1 MRAAWFRF
9 TSWFF
14 LTFAAVSVFFFGTLY
29 LFARP
34 ALEAGVTGRGAEA
47 DLGPA
52 LVTNLGLVWMVK
64 LLVLFGL
71 VMAIAFAVVG
81 WLLVRKTFAPIVAL
95 NDQLSS
101 IEPNHLQVRVQVQT
115 EDKELNELQD
125 HINGLLSRI
134 SLSFH
139 QLQSY
144 SAQVAHELRAPLTII
159 RLKIEEAADKIEPAL
174 AEEIQTE
181 LLRLTMHV
189 EQALLMARAEQGHL
203 RPNPTRFDLADL
215 LEDVAQD
222 YRLLARDQ
230 GRQIEVTA
238 QKSPVSADPKYLKQI
253 LYSLLTNSLRHGRGT
268 IYATLQQVPPATILC
283 IRNQVK
289 TEDSD
294 ETLDLGLGRRIVA
307 ALAALQQNMQVKT
320 DRSDGWY
327 EVTLSI
333 GDAASPAAK
342 ETVDS
347 RSRRSPGGA
356 AEADLNDSV

>member
-1 MRAAWFRF
+1 MF
-9 TSWFF
+9 
-14 LTFAAVSVFFFGTLY
+14 

-34 ALEAGVTGRGAEA
+34 ALEAGVTGKGAEA

-52 LVTNLGLVWMVK
+52 LLTNLGLVWMVK
-64 LLVLFGL
+64 GLVLFGL
-71 VMAIAFAVVG
+71 AMAIAFAVAG
-81 WLLVRKTFAPIVAL
+81 WLVVRKTFAPMIAL

-189 EQALLMARAEQGHL
+189 EQALLIARAEQCHW
-203 RPNPTRFDLADL
+203 RQNPTRFDLAGL
-215 LEDVAQD
+215 LEDDSQD

-230 GRQIEVTA
+230 GRQIEVIA
-238 QKSPVSADPKYLKQI
+238 EKECHQ
-253 LYSLLTNSLRHGRGT
+253 RGSK
-268 IYATLQQVPPATILC
+268 VH
-283 IRNQVK
+283 
-289 TEDSD
+289 
-294 ETLDLGLGRRIVA
+294 
-307 ALAALQQNMQVKT
+307 
-320 DRSDGWY
+320 
-327 EVTLSI
+327 
-333 GDAASPAAK
+333 
-342 ETVDS
+342 
-347 RSRRSPGGA
+347 
-356 AEADLNDSV
+356 EADTA